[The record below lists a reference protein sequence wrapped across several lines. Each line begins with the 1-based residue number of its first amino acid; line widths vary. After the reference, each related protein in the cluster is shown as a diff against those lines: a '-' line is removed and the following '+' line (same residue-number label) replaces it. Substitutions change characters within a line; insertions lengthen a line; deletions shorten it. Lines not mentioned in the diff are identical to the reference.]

1 MSTKSFSIRFY
12 AGIARVGGAEVP
24 LAKAL
29 KAIHSK
35 QALHSV
41 KRGSDICFL
50 RILET
55 WNNDQNFRGV
65 LSKMRTENIPHKG
78 DVAGNEEEIA
88 LSKGQGLVEKTYFI
102 YTHRRSLLIF
112 QQNFHGCVVNVLAE
126 ILGNAISATVTFSPI
141 LKSDAMARFMSGES
155 SLKKFTVSVARPTN
169 PSMFPNNEFST
180 PMLSMMN
187 ESNAATLSV
196 HMSANKRGTRGNR
209 FPAKMKRAIRDFV
222 ANDFTRNVQVEIESD
237 GHVIPIDLLADSV
250 MSKQIVEMRKRY
262 PVQAKMFAALEAARK
277 EVQQDLDAYFGTDEK
292 ALT

>member
-196 HMSANKRGTRGNR
+196 T
-209 FPAKMKRAIRDFV
+209 
-222 ANDFTRNVQVEIESD
+222 
-237 GHVIPIDLLADSV
+237 
-250 MSKQIVEMRKRY
+250 
-262 PVQAKMFAALEAARK
+262 
-277 EVQQDLDAYFGTDEK
+277 
-292 ALT
+292 